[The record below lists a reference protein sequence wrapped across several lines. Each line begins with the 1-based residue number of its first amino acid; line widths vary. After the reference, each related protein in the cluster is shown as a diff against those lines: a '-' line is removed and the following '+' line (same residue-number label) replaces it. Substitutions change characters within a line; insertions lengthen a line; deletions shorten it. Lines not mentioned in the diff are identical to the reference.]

1 MQAQTRQRRSG
12 PRVLARLFDARVLF
26 DLFDSEDGD
35 ALIGE
40 ALGVGRATVH
50 RWRNDK
56 NYLLTAYHA
65 DRIAIRIGT
74 HPAMIWG
81 RQWWET
87 ADNDYEKEK
96 P

>member
-1 MQAQTRQRRSG
+1 METTTNKTRKG
-12 PRVLARLFDARVLF
+12 PAPLPLLFDARVLF
-26 DLFDSEDGD
+26 ALFHEDCDD

-40 ALGVGRATVH
+40 SLGVGRTTVNK
-50 RWRNDK
+50 WRN
-56 NYLLTAYHA
+56 NRQYMLNAFYA

-74 HPAMIWG
+74 HPAMLWG

-87 ADNDYEKEK
+87 AE